1 MSFKQMIWKMAKAEY
16 NKYLFY
22 FLCNSFAVMF
32 FFMFATVYF
41 NESVVQVK
49 QSESIQ
55 YVLTIPGVALVV
67 FTIFFIHYAHH
78 IFIKKRKSE
87 FSLLMTLGMSNRDIS
102 KLLLLENA
110 VIGLFSLIAGLLA
123 GMIFSRLFFSLLMNQ
138 VGIEGVSFQIT
149 GMMFLSSTA
158 AFLLVFLIVVGK
170 SLFLILTR
178 DPIESMKSEQIRET
192 LTMKSPLFG
201 GIGVAI
207 LIGSIIGLYFTY
219 GNPVIGGDYLI
230 FWAIATFLGLYISLL
245 QFASFIIELAKR
257 SKHFYYQHILFWTN
271 LDTKLKQLTSI
282 FMLVTVMIMVTILYS
297 TIILFSY
304 MSAEK
309 EAISQNPFDIAFVE
323 VDILDTSLLVQK
335 ENQLQEHISIP
346 LYSYSQKDTY
356 YDWTN
361 TYTFISVDNFNKL
374 TSRKLSLENGEFLS
388 FINVDPEH
396 ADGYEKNILFP
407 IESERRN
414 FELKDTIFDKRIN
427 DVPNLGE
434 MIIVNGNDYASLKER
449 SDGEEATLHLV
460 NVENWKESGPFVKKI
475 EERLKTGADDQDVVQ
490 IASKIE
496 DYERQ
501 RNSNGILFY
510 VSTFLSVL
518 FFFGSFILLYLH
530 LFSSVE
536 REKEKYSKLRLIG
549 ITALEMKR
557 IMTKEIATIFFIPT
571 TIGTTLALLYV
582 VAMAKDIGGITKH
595 PDILLYFFI
604 VAGVYY
610 VIQIGFYLFAKRK
623 MLFEILR

>member
-16 NKYLFY
+16 KKYLFY

-102 KLLLLENA
+102 KLLLLENG
-110 VIGLFSLIAGLLA
+110 VIGLFSLIAGLMA
-123 GMIFSRLFFSLLMNQ
+123 GMIFSRLFFSLLMYQ
-138 VGIEGVSFQIT
+138 VGIEGVPFQIT
-149 GMMFLSSTA
+149 GMMFLTSVA

-178 DPIESMKSEQIRET
+178 NLIESMKSEQIRET
-192 LTMKSPLFG
+192 LTMKSPLLG
-201 GIGVAI
+201 GIGIAI
-207 LIGSIIGLYFTY
+207 VIGSIVGLYFTY
-219 GNPVIGGDYLI
+219 GNPVIGGETLI
-230 FWAIATFLGLYISLL
+230 FWAIATFIGLYISLL
-245 QFASFIIELAKR
+245 QFSSLMIELVKR
-257 SKHFYYQHILFWTN
+257 RKHFYYRHILFWTN

-309 EAISQNPFDIAFVE
+309 EAVAHNPFDIAFVG
-323 VDILDTSLLVQK
+323 VNTLDTALLEQK
-335 ENQLQEHISIP
+335 ENPLKEHLSIP
-346 LYSYSQKDTY
+346 FFSYSQKDSY

-361 TYTFISVDNFNKL
+361 TYTFISIEHFNKL
-374 TSRKLSLENGEFLS
+374 TSRKLSLGKGEFLS
-388 FINVDPEH
+388 FMNVDPEH
-396 ADGYEKNILFP
+396 ADGNEQNILFP
-407 IESERRN
+407 IESERRT
-414 FELKDTIFDKRIN
+414 FELKDTIFEQKIN
-427 DVPNLGE
+427 DLLYLGE
-434 MIIVNGNDYASLKER
+434 MIILNGDDYATLKER
-449 SDGEEATLHLV
+449 LDGDEATLHLM
-460 NVENWKESGPFVKKI
+460 NVENWKEAGPVLQRI
-475 EERLKTGADDQDVVQ
+475 EEQLKAGADNQDDVQ

-549 ITALEMKR
+549 ITVLEMKH
-557 IMTKEIATIFFIPT
+557 IISKEIATIFFIPT

-595 PDILLYFFI
+595 PDILLYFCI